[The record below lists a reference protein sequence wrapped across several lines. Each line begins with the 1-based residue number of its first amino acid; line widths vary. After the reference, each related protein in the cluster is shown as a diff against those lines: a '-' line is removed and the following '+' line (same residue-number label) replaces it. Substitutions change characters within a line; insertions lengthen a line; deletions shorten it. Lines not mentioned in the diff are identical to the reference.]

1 MTAQQEA
8 ASDEQMYRIP
18 DYAYE
23 HLLMI
28 RDQLSLLATLIEPAT
43 RAEENTPREIPLG
56 PLAQGISIIAGQLN
70 DVLEAVE

>member
-8 ASDEQMYRIP
+8 TSDQQMYRIP

-23 HLLMI
+23 HLLLV
-28 RDQLSLLATLIEPAT
+28 RDQLSLLATLVQPTT
-43 RAEENTPREIPLG
+43 RAEENAPREIPLG

>member
-1 MTAQQEA
+1 MAPQQA
-8 ASDEQMYRIP
+8 AKSDEQMFRLP

-23 HLLMI
+23 HLLMV
-28 RDQLSLLATLIEPAT
+28 RDQLSLLATLIQPYT

-70 DVLEAVE
+70 EVLEAVQ